1 MTCYTA
7 NRMYY
12 VYVYVCMCM
21 YVYVCVCRCMC
32 MCMCTCMSTCMC
44 MCTCTCVCVYM
55 YVYVCVCVCVCVC
68 VLEDFPTG
76 SVVKNPLV
84 MNEMKETHDQSLGQ
98 KDSPGGNGNPL
109 HYSCQENPMDREA
122 WWAIVHRV
130 TKTQTWLSGWAA
142 TAVL

>member
-1 MTCYTA
+1 MCVCV
-7 NRMYY
+7 Y
-12 VYVYVCMCM
+12 VYVYVCACVCMCM
-21 YVYVCVCRCMC
+21 CVHVYVYVYVCT
-32 MCMCTCMSTCMC
+32 CMCTCAY
-44 MCTCTCVCVYM
+44 V
-55 YVYVCVCVCVCVC
+55 YVYVCVCVCMRM
-68 VLEDFPTG
+68 LEDFPTG

-130 TKTQTWLSGWAA
+130 TKTQT
-142 TAVL
+142 

>member
-1 MTCYTA
+1 
-7 NRMYY
+7 
-12 VYVYVCMCM
+12 
-21 YVYVCVCRCMC
+21 MC
-32 MCMCTCMSTCMC
+32 MCMCVCVCMC
-44 MCTCTCVCVYM
+44 MCVYVGVCVCACVRVCLRVCVCVRVRVCVYM
-55 YVYVCVCVCVCVC
+55 YVYVCVCVCVC

-130 TKTQTWLSGWAA
+130 TKTQT
-142 TAVL
+142 